1 MAEPQQEFDRNEP
14 ATPFK
19 LEEAKKRGQVAKST
33 EFNSFFLLAGVLL
46 VLYFSGEYMFKGQLR
61 LNEYLFHQAGRLSLN
76 NTSVVALTKDIFLNL
91 LWIYWPLLL
100 VVIVAGILANMAQTG
115 PILSF
120 FPIKPDWNRLNP
132 VTGFKRVFS
141 QKMFFEFIKT
151 IIKLILFT
159 ATLYFSIVA
168 VAPLLFGL
176 LDTQPGVQAEVML
189 TESLLVLFKLVL
201 VFLIIAA
208 LDLINVKKEYAKK
221 MRMSHREIREE
232 VKRREGDPHVRARI
246 RELQKEAAKRAGSL
260 QNIPG
265 ADVVITNPTHIAVAI
280 LYQREMMTAPKIIS
294 KGAGELALKI
304 REIAAKYNVPLV
316 ENKSLARRLFKEAE
330 IGASIPMECF
340 ASVAKIL
347 VKVYALRRLHS
358 GNLTKI

>member
-19 LEEAKKRGQVAKST
+19 LQEAKKRGQVAKSA
-33 EFNSFFLLAGVLL
+33 EFNSFLILAGVVL
-46 VLYFSGEYMFKGQLR
+46 VLYLSGEHMLKGQLR
-61 LNEYLFHQAGRLSLN
+61 LNEHLFQQAGQLALN
-76 NTSVVALTKDIFLNL
+76 HTSVVALTKDIFLNL

-100 VVIVAGILANMAQTG
+100 MVVVTAILANMAQTG
-115 PILSF
+115 PLLSF

-151 IIKLILFT
+151 LIKFILFT
-159 ATLYFSIVA
+159 ATIYFSIVS
-168 VAPLLFGL
+168 VVPLLFGL
-176 LDTQPGVQAEVML
+176 LDTQPGIQAEVML

-221 MRMSHREIREE
+221 MRMSHREIHEE

-260 QNIPG
+260 QNVPE
-265 ADVVITNPTHIAVAI
+265 ADVVITNPTHIAVAL
-280 LYQREMMTAPKIIS
+280 LYQRETMAAPRIIS
-294 KGAGELALKI
+294 KGAGEMAQKI
-304 REIAAKYNVPLV
+304 REMAAKYNVPLV
-316 ENKSLARRLFKEAE
+316 ENKSLARRLFKEVE
-330 IGASIPMECF
+330 IGTSIPMECF

-347 VKVYALRRLHS
+347 VKVYAMRRLRS
-358 GNLTKI
+358 GNLINI